1 MYFQNCTKRRNYA
14 WGGNSPDQSKIQNR
28 NPKFMTSREFTD
40 QELEAYLDEDL
51 SSHEMGQLEESLRDE
66 SESTGLIERLTS
78 INRRRDSGV
87 HSLGEIWRNHRVSCP
102 TREQLGSYLLG
113 VMSKEESDYL
123 EFHIHRLGCR
133 QCAANMDDLK
143 SKREKTEKEES
154 KVRQRKYFQTSAGYL
169 KRDK

>member
-1 MYFQNCTKRRNYA
+1 
-14 WGGNSPDQSKIQNR
+14 
-28 NPKFMTSREFTD
+28 MTSRKFTD

-51 SSHEMGQLEESLRDE
+51 TSLEMGQVEDSLRNE
-66 SESTGLIERLTS
+66 SESPQLIERLTS

-113 VMSKEESDYL
+113 VATREEGDYL
-123 EFHIHRLGCR
+123 EFHIYRLGCR
-133 QCAANMDDLK
+133 QCEANLEDLK
-143 SKREKTEKEES
+143 SSRQKSAKEES

-169 KRDK
+169 KRDEPGQQP

>member
-1 MYFQNCTKRRNYA
+1 
-14 WGGNSPDQSKIQNR
+14 
-28 NPKFMTSREFTD
+28 MTREFTN

-51 SSHEMGQLEESLRDE
+51 TSLEMTQLEDSLRDE
-66 SESTGLIERLTS
+66 SQAPQLIDRLTS

-113 VMSKEESDYL
+113 VASKEEGDYL

-133 QCAANMDDLK
+133 QCEANMEDLK
-143 SKREKTEKEES
+143 SRRQKTEKEES

-169 KRDK
+169 KRDE